1 MIALEQESVIRLS
14 EAILSQASKD
24 YIREYK
30 IYRRFSPEIEN
41 YIRSHP
47 IVGVNADYII
57 QNLRKLARE
66 KTAIKRKTH
75 RVRVTGKEI

>member
-1 MIALEQESVIRLS
+1 MIRLS

-24 YIREYK
+24 YVKEYK
-30 IYRRFSPEIEN
+30 MYRTFSTEIEN

>member
-1 MIALEQESVIRLS
+1 MILELESALRLS

-24 YIREYK
+24 YIHDYK
-30 IYRRFSPEIEN
+30 IYREFPIEIEN

-47 IVGVNADYII
+47 IVGPNADYII
-57 QNLRKLARE
+57 ANLRKLAVE
-66 KTAIKRKTH
+66 KTKVKRKTH